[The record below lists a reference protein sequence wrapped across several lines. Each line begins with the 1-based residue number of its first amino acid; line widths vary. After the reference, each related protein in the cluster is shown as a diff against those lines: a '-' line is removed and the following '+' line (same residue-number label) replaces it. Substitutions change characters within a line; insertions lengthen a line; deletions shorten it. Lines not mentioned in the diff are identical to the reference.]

1 MTVRNRRVRALA
13 LPVALGLACIGMA
26 ALAGTALAGPLPEY
40 PFAYADGSARREI
53 APDVATVSF
62 SVSAQAPGSE
72 AAIASV
78 QATSKKAFDLLAK
91 AGVKPTDINAAQL
104 TKSRTSHWDEA
115 TRNNVLDG
123 YQVTRQV
130 SATVHDLDRY
140 PAMFLALMGL
150 PGAEGFGSSFGRSDQ
165 QAIENELVVAA
176 TDDARTHA
184 ERLAAGARRK
194 LGPVRAVS
202 QVGFADLPAR
212 FGFGSTG
219 GGPVP
224 MMRLAMAAPAPPAD
238 AYLVPATI
246 TLGAD
251 VHVVFELQ

>member
-1 MTVRNRRVRALA
+1 MTVRNSAARALVLA
-13 LPVALGLACIGMA
+13 TAVGLLG
-26 ALAGTALAGPLPEY
+26 AGAALAGPLPEY

-53 APDVATVSF
+53 APDVASVSF
-62 SVSAQAPGSE
+62 TVSAQQPTSE

-91 AGVKPTDINAAQL
+91 AGAKPTDINAAQISK
-104 TKSRTSHWDEA
+104 TRTSHWDEA
-115 TRNNVLDG
+115 TRTTVLDG

-140 PAMFLALMGL
+140 PATLLALMGMA
-150 PGAEGFGSSFGRSDQ
+150 GAEGFGSSFGRSDQ
-165 QAIENELVVAA
+165 KAIQDELVVAA
-176 TDDARTHA
+176 TDDARAHA
-184 ERLAAGARRK
+184 ERLAAGAHRR

-202 QVGFADLPAR
+202 EVGFDQIPAR
-212 FGFGSTG
+212 FGFGSSS
-219 GGPVP
+219 GGPPVV
-224 MMRLAMAAPAPPAD
+224 MFRMAANPPPPTD
-238 AYLVPATI
+238 AYMVPATI

>member
-1 MTVRNRRVRALA
+1 MRLLRALA
-13 LPVALGLACIGMA
+13 RPASPGLLAAGMLG
-26 ALAGTALAGPLPEY
+26 LAGTALAGPLPEY

-62 SVSAQAPGSE
+62 AVSAQAPTGE
-72 AAIASV
+72 AAIASA

-91 AGVKPTDINAAQL
+91 AGVKPADINAAQL

-115 TRNNVLDG
+115 TRSNVLDG
-123 YQVTRQV
+123 FQVTRQV

-165 QAIENELVVAA
+165 QAIEDELVVAA

-184 ERLAAGARRK
+184 ERLAAGSHRR

-202 QVGFADLPAR
+202 QVGFADIPAR

-224 MMRLAMAAPAPPAD
+224 MMRLAMAAPPPPAD

-246 TLGAD
+246 PLGAD